1 MLLFKYI
8 LNVNLQIESIYSLG
22 SKPESIKTVSVTKQ
36 DGGFGIY
43 SVQSILVYRNINATI
58 TLETGEK
65 ILVDANGM
73 QPLNTATR
81 MTRGFFD
88 DIIDL
93 GEDVFVDPIIGFGK
107 GAAETGEN
115 VGQAYVDI
123 GKDVVDI
130 GKDIGKGV
138 GNAATALL
146 GGVNTVVSTVEYA
159 VNSVKLKNF
168 VSKLKSTA
176 ESCVRYPSPKNDACA
191 NLLSCGLVKRAVL
204 EKCFETECDS
214 ENDAGRVGVQ
224 VLYNTIDRCA
234 GGSVPDCNQ
243 LVSCMLWFLPA
254 PIAVVVNSQLAP
266 GS

>member
-88 DIIDL
+88 GIVGGVGNVVGGIGGAVGGAVGDI
-93 GEDVFVDPIIGFGK
+93 
-107 GAAETGEN
+107 
-115 VGQAYVDI
+115 VG
-123 GKDVVDI
+123 
-130 GKDIGKGV
+130 GV
-138 GNAATALL
+138 GNAATAVL

-159 VNSVKLKNF
+159 VNSVKLQNF

-204 EKCFETECDS
+204 EKCVETECDS